1 MAKKIKA
8 IKCPQC
14 GSTKQKRIDEEHFEC
29 LNCGS
34 GYLLDTDDITINH
47 NYNYNNTS
55 VPPAPINKKA
65 VGIFIAILFFGFVG
79 LMVSGMFSKKD
90 SVATVFTNKITW
102 QNETVSQVFTD
113 KNNVIKLFIVGNIGS
128 NKNSYST
135 TENKKLYWSVY
146 NVSSGKTEQLNLFTD
161 ISENINLSDIALKPL
176 NDGSLYFV
184 FKKTKVYRYDTS
196 QNSFVYM
203 NNDLEQTIDK
213 LKTGIGSIEINQSYN
228 CLDIVSNTGA
238 KISYFPSTKI
248 QMQHPDNSN
257 TMPNA
262 VLQTKYAVSNSNPN
276 YLIQYKAMQQSGYP
290 AFTKPVFNITFSEKE
305 EPIKA
310 TISNQDA
317 EKAFVKN
324 HTILPTKYRMHK
336 LIVLG
341 SNNDNVAIAY
351 KENIS
356 EGEKY
361 MIELLDNKGSV
372 KWNLFTNLRLIDH
385 SNNTLSAKNELFV
398 TANNNFYVIG
408 TDGKI
413 NKTINLEEITLEPKD

>member
-47 NYNYNNTS
+47 NYNYNTPN
-55 VPPAPINKKA
+55 VPAAPVNKKA

-90 SVATVFTNKITW
+90 AVVTVFTNKTTW
-102 QNETVSQVFTD
+102 QNQTVSQVFTD
-113 KNNVIKLFIVGNIGS
+113 KNNMLKLFIVGNIGS
-128 NKNSYST
+128 NTRDYNDK
-135 TENKKLYWSVY
+135 ENKKLYWSVY
-146 NVSSGKTEQLNLFTD
+146 NVSSGKTEQLNVFND
-161 ISENINLSDIALKPL
+161 ISEQISLGDIALKPL
-176 NDGSLYFV
+176 NDGSIYFV
-184 FKKTKVYRYDTS
+184 FKKIKAYRYDILK
-196 QNSFVYM
+196 NSFVYM
-203 NNDLEQTIDK
+203 NTDLEQTIDK

-238 KISYFPSTKI
+238 KISYFPLTKL
-248 QMQHPDNSN
+248 QMQHPDNGN

-305 EPIKA
+305 EPVNA
-310 TISNQDA
+310 TISNQDS
-317 EKAFVKN
+317 EKAFVKS
-324 HTILPTKYRMHK
+324 HSIIPTKNRMHK

-341 SNNDNVAIAY
+341 NNSENVAIAY

-361 MIELLDNKGSV
+361 IIQLLDAKGTV
-372 KWNLFTNLRLIDH
+372 KWNLKTSLGLIDIA
-385 SNNTLSAKNELFV
+385 NNALSAENELFV
-398 TANNNFYVIG
+398 TSNNTFYLIG

-413 NKTINLEEITLEPKD
+413 NKTINLEEITLEPKE

>member
-47 NYNYNNTS
+47 NYNYNTPNIPS
-55 VPPAPINKKA
+55 VPVNKKA

-90 SVATVFTNKITW
+90 AVATIFTNKITW
-102 QNETVSQVFTD
+102 QNQTVSQVFTD
-113 KNNVIKLFIVGNIGS
+113 KNNVLKLFIVGNIGS
-128 NKNSYST
+128 KSNSYSNK
-135 TENKKLYWSVY
+135 ENSKLYWSVY
-146 NVSSGKTEQLNLFTD
+146 NVSSGKTEQLNVFTD
-161 ISENINLSDIALKPL
+161 ISEQISLGDIALKPL
-176 NDGSLYFV
+176 NDGSIYFV
-184 FKKTKVYRYDTS
+184 FKKIKGYRYDIS

-203 NNDLEQTIDK
+203 NTDLEETIDK

-238 KISYFPSTKI
+238 KISYFPSTKLQI
-248 QMQHPDNSN
+248 PHPENVS

-290 AFTKPVFNITFSEKE
+290 ALTKPVFNITFNEKE
-305 EPIKA
+305 EPENA
-310 TISNQDA
+310 AISNQDT
-317 EKAFVKN
+317 ERSFVKN
-324 HTILPTKYRMHK
+324 YSIVPTKNRMHK

-341 SNNDNVAIAY
+341 NNGENAAIAY
-351 KENIS
+351 KENIR

-361 MIELLDNKGSV
+361 LIQLLDAKGTV
-372 KWNLFTNLRLIDH
+372 KWNLKTNLGFIDN
-385 SNNTLSAKNELFV
+385 SNNVLSAKNELFI
-398 TANNNFYVIG
+398 TSNNTFHLIG
-408 TDGKI
+408 ADGKI
-413 NKTINLEEITLEPKD
+413 NKTINLEEITLEPKE

>member
-47 NYNYNNTS
+47 NYNYNT
-55 VPPAPINKKA
+55 PKIPAAPVNKKA
-65 VGIFIAILFFGFVG
+65 VGIFIAILFFGFVW

-90 SVATVFTNKITW
+90 SIATAFTNKITW

-128 NKNSYST
+128 NTRSYNDK
-135 TENKKLYWSVY
+135 ENKKLYWSVY
-146 NVSSGKTEQLNLFTD
+146 NVASGKTEQLNVFTD
-161 ISENINLSDIALKPL
+161 ISETISLGDITLKPL
-176 NDGSLYFV
+176 NDGSIYFV
-184 FKKTKVYRYDTS
+184 FKKTKVYRYDIS
-196 QNSFVYM
+196 ENSFVHM

-213 LKTGIGSIEINQSYN
+213 LKTGIASIEINQSYN

-248 QMQHPDNSN
+248 QMQYPDKGT

-276 YLIQYKAMQQSGYP
+276 YLIQYQAMQQSGYP
-290 AFTKPVFNITFSEKE
+290 AFTKPVFNITFNEKE
-305 EPIKA
+305 EPVNA

-317 EKAFVKN
+317 EKAFIKS
-324 HTILPTKYRMHK
+324 HSILPIKNRMHK

-341 SNNDNVAIAY
+341 NNNDNVAVAY

-361 MIELLDNKGSV
+361 IIQLLDNKGSV
-372 KWNLFTNLRLIDH
+372 KWNLKTNFGLIDH
-385 SNNTLSAKNELFV
+385 TNNALSAKNELFV
-398 TANNNFYVIG
+398 TANKTFYLID

-413 NKTINLEEITLEPKD
+413 TKTINLEEITLEPKE

>member
-14 GSTKQKRIDEEHFEC
+14 GSTKQKRIDDEHFEC

-34 GYLLDTDDITINH
+34 GYLLDTDDITINN
-47 NYNYNNTS
+47 NYNYNTPN
-55 VPPAPINKKA
+55 VPPAPANKKA
-65 VGIFIAILFFGFVG
+65 LGIFIAILFFGFVG

-90 SVATVFTNKITW
+90 SVATVFTNKTTW
-102 QNETVSQVFTD
+102 QNETVSQVFID

-128 NKNSYST
+128 NTNSYNT
-135 TENKKLYWSVY
+135 KENKKLYWSVY
-146 NVSSGKTEQLNLFTD
+146 NVSLGKTEQLNLFTD
-161 ISENINLSDIALKPL
+161 ISEAISLGDIALKPL
-176 NDGSLYFV
+176 NDGSIYFV
-184 FKKTKVYRYDTS
+184 FKKTKVYQYNIS
-196 QNSFVYM
+196 KNAMVYM
-203 NNDLEQTIDK
+203 NPDLEETIDK

-248 QMQHPDNSN
+248 QMQYPKKEA

-276 YLIQYKAMQQSGYP
+276 YLIQYQAMQQKGYP
-290 AFTKPVFNITFSEKE
+290 SFTKPVFNITFNEKE
-305 EPIKA
+305 EPVSA

-317 EKAFVKN
+317 ERAFIKS
-324 HTILPTKYRMHK
+324 HSILPIKNRMHK

-341 SNNDNVAIAY
+341 NNNDNVAVAF

-361 MIELLDNKGSV
+361 IIELLDNKGSV
-372 KWNLFTNLRLIDH
+372 KWNLKTKFGLIDH
-385 SNNTLSAKNELFV
+385 TNNILSARNELFV
-398 TANNNFYVIG
+398 TANKTFYLIG

-413 NKTINLEEITLEPKD
+413 TKTINLEEITLEPKE